1 MATAAPN
8 LTALVGADVAAALM
22 GVAGGLAPL
31 AAMPACNVQV
41 LGAKKGALTTG
52 LSSRGAGLH
61 DGFVAT
67 CAILQATPPGLRQRA
82 ARLVAAKASLMA
94 RVDAAGSDGAGAT
107 GRAMRI
113 EVEAKIAK
121 WQEPPPARVAKMLP
135 VPDAGPK
142 KRRGGRRARAAKE
155 RYGVTDV
162 RRAAN
167 RVGFNVVEEEVLA
180 GDELVGVGQLGGPGG
195 GAGTRL
201 RLAAKAKKVG
211 MTKAAQKKY
220 GRALAAGT
228 ATSLGGPSVAGTASS
243 LAFTPVQG
251 IELED
256 PARRAARE
264 AALDAARGG
273 AESYFSA
280 YGGFKSALPPASGG
294 GGK

>member
-31 AAMPACNVQV
+31 ASMPACNLQL
-41 LGAKKGALTTG
+41 LGARRGALAG
-52 LSSRGAGLH
+52 RSSRGARLR

-67 CAILQATPPGLRQRA
+67 CAILQNTPPALRQRA
-82 ARLVAAKASLMA
+82 ARLVASKAALMA
-94 RVDAAGSDGAGAT
+94 RVDAAGSDGTGAT
-107 GRAMRI
+107 GAAMRA
-113 EVEAKIAK
+113 EVDAKIAK

-142 KRRGGRRARAAKE
+142 QRRGGRRARAAKE
-155 RYGVTDV
+155 RYGVTDL

-167 RVGFNVVEEEVLA
+167 RVGFNVVEEDVLA
-180 GDELVGVGQLGGPGG
+180 GDELVGVGQLAGPGG

-201 RLAAKAKKVG
+201 RLAAKAGKVR
-211 MTKAAQKKY
+211 MTKTAQKKY
-220 GRALAAGT
+220 GRTLAAG
-228 ATSLGGPSVAGTASS
+228 AASSLGGGVAGTASS

-256 PARRAARE
+256 PARHAVRE
-264 AALDAARGG
+264 AAADAARGG
-273 AESYFSA
+273 SESYFSA
-280 YGGFKSALPPASGG
+280 YGGFKSALTP
-294 GGK
+294 K